1 MNYICKKCSYKT
13 KLFSDIVRHINRK
26 KTCCKTIDSFYYSE
40 EDLIK
45 LSLIQYNNDNQN
57 IDTSL
62 LQNKNKNIIKKEK
75 LFELLKSIEK
85 NKLKECPLCNESF
98 CKIIDLKNHLILNCI
113 SLDLTEISN
122 KPVYSNTINNNNINN
137 INNISNNTINI
148 NITNNINNNY
158 PISFDENWDSS
169 HMSNDE
175 KNLLILSMFKYTKTL
190 EALLKNKINHNV
202 IIDTESKSGLVYK
215 NNKIEKMCLDEIID
229 KSFDKIFN
237 HLNNFFEEIDKNNL
251 YSINQDLLD
260 NEKKS
265 MKIKYDKYKYDNKQD
280 AILHMTDSFNKVKDE
295 TLVQFN
301 ILNRSIDTGF

>member
-26 KTCCKTIDSFYYSE
+26 KTCCKKIDSFYYSE

-57 IDTSL
+57 IDISL

-122 KPVYSNTINNNNINN
+122 KPVYSNTINNNIHNIN
-137 INNISNNTINI
+137 NNTINI
-148 NITNNINNNY
+148 NITNNINNY

-295 TLVQFN
+295 TLIQFN

>member
-26 KTCCKTIDSFYYSE
+26 KTCCKKIDSFYYSE

-57 IDTSL
+57 IDISL

-85 NKLKECPLCNESF
+85 SKLKECPLCNESF

-122 KPVYSNTINNNNINN
+122 KPVYSNTINNNIHNIN
-137 INNISNNTINI
+137 NNTINI

-237 HLNNFFEEIDKNNL
+237 HLNNFFEEVDKNNL

-295 TLVQFN
+295 TLIQFN